1 MATPLRVLTLR
12 LKSLASPGITD
23 MSGATNVSE
32 RVYLDGDDEIRG
44 QKFVC
49 LSFLTPEKALMRN
62 KDAFMFS
69 KFMDFFALDYKV
81 KASESF
87 LFGELRVIQDALS
100 TVELDLANAIVDT
113 SGDTAALHTRMTELE
128 LRVQKAREALAAR
141 VPADLEAHVKA
152 NLSDFKESKIQ
163 ESWEAYMLANRTKL
177 EDEYHKSNGF
187 KTTMYGLKVRGIYP
201 TQDQAAARARALQKK
216 DPYHNVYVG
225 EVGEWMPWEPAPEE
239 VDEQEYP
246 LDQLNSL
253 MKSYKDNVAKK
264 DAFFEE
270 EKRQKMAAAASVAAA
285 AKAPVFGA
293 KGEEVE
299 ATEVARE
306 LFSSTDA
313 PDLAIAR
320 KADAATAATAA
331 TAAGGAGASTIVHM

>member
-1 MATPLRVLTLR
+1 
-12 LKSLASPGITD
+12 
-23 MSGATNVSE
+23 MSGAADATE

-49 LSFLTPEKALMRN
+49 LSFLTPEKALMRT
-62 KDAFMFS
+62 KEAFMFS

-100 TVELDLANAIVDT
+100 TVELDLANAFTDA
-113 SGDTAALHTRMTELE
+113 SGDPDALRTRVSELE

-163 ESWEAYMLANRTKL
+163 EAWDAYMMANRTKL

-187 KTTMYGLKVRGIYP
+187 KTTMYGLKVRGTYP
-201 TQDQAAARARALQKK
+201 TQEQAAARARALQKK

-225 EVGEWMPWEPAPEE
+225 EVGEWMPWDPAPEE
-239 VDEQEYP
+239 VDDQEYP
-246 LDQLNSL
+246 LDQLNTL
-253 MKSYKDNVAKK
+253 MKSYKENVAKK

-270 EKRQKMAAAASVAAA
+270 EKRQKMAVAASA
-285 AKAPVFGA
+285 AKAPSFGV
-293 KGEEVE
+293 KGKEVE

-306 LFSSTDA
+306 VAQDMMNSMNG

-320 KADAATAATAA
+320 KAEAA
-331 TAAGGAGASTIVHM
+331 TAAGGAAAGDAILHM